1 MYLMFV
7 DESGDPGMAGSPT
20 RYFALSGLVVHELR
34 WLEALDHLIAFRGR
48 MRKTFGLK
56 LREEI
61 HAAHF
66 ITKPGAL
73 ARIPKPD
80 RLTILRHLAD
90 ELARFDGMTV
100 INVLVDKNR
109 HAPTQ
114 DIFEVAWRTLIQRFE
129 NTTGHRNFNGPSNA
143 DERGMLFPDGQPS
156 GQLNRLVRRMRRY
169 NPVPSRISGYR
180 DMPLRKVLED
190 PVYRDSANSLFIQA
204 ADLCAF
210 LLYQSQQPNQYM
222 RKSGGKNYFARLDP
236 ILCKV
241 AAPADPQGIVR
252 L

>member
-34 WLEALDHLIAFRGR
+34 WLEALDHLVGFRRR
-48 MRKTFGLK
+48 MRNTFGLK

-66 ITKPGAL
+66 ITKPGDL
-73 ARIPKPD
+73 ARIRKSD

-90 ELARFDGMTV
+90 ELARFEGFSI
-100 INVLVDKNR
+100 INVLVDKQC
-109 HAPTQ
+109 HTPDQ
-114 DIFEVAWRTLIQRFE
+114 DIFELAWRTLIQRFE

-143 DERGMLFPDGQPS
+143 DERGMVFPDGQPS
-156 GQLNRLVRRMRRY
+156 GQLNKLVRRMRRY
-169 NPVPSRISGYR
+169 NPIPSRISGYR
-180 DMPLRKVLED
+180 DMPLKRVLED

-210 LLYQSQQPNQYM
+210 LLYQSQEPNQYM
-222 RKSGGKNYFARLDP
+222 RKTGGRNYFSRLDQ

-241 AAPADPQGIVR
+241 AATGDAQGIVR